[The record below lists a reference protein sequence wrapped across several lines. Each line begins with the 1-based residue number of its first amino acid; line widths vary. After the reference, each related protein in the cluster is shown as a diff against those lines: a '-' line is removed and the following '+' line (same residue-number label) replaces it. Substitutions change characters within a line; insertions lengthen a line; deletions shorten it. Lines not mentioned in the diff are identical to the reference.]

1 MHALS
6 SMFLFVSMTVNW
18 HCKNIEH
25 ALHIFCTSLVH
36 RHVHCSCGV
45 QFTLLMKFINFTI
58 KPFPSGQFFSF
69 FPLKKNRIVLPWE
82 RERSNVL
89 SLCHRNEVVTIQ
101 QKSSPYYR
109 QINTIHCSQ
118 DHLVPLG
125 FFRFD
130 VKHLDGNTKILSD
143 WILQAWYHAS
153 WFYKLFYFSKH
164 RKHILPT

>member
-1 MHALS
+1 MWYVVSLASLGFEYYTTTDVQQY
-6 SMFLFVSMTVNW
+6 MKLLFLRL
-18 HCKNIEH
+18 K
-25 ALHIFCTSLVH
+25 A
-36 RHVHCSCGV
+36 
-45 QFTLLMKFINFTI
+45 I
-58 KPFPSGQFFSF
+58 KPFLSGQLFSF
-69 FPLKKNRIVLPWE
+69 FLLNKNRIVPPWE
-82 RERSNVL
+82 RERSKVL

-101 QKSSPYYR
+101 QKNSPYFR

-153 WFYKLFYFSKH
+153 WFYKLF
-164 RKHILPT
+164 